1 MSDNLVFGDII
12 ADEISSASS
21 SNFTTYEL
29 MAPYYNPKLEKGEFF
44 ISTSNKLY
52 YVTPAYFP
60 HKIGNINLSV
70 QLRYGE
76 YITVIASFIPKGPT
90 GPINSQIIISKP
102 TVIKSKGKVQPQT
115 TQDGLVPVNQPF
127 NVSQAPSPSPQLI
140 NFNVGTGGVVLVSS
154 AFAVLLIMLYRQ
166 WSANKLKGDKV

>member
-1 MSDNLVFGDII
+1 MSDDLVFGDII

-29 MAPYYNPKLEKGEFF
+29 MAPYYNPKLQKGEFF
-44 ISTSNKLY
+44 ISTSSNLY
-52 YVTPAYFP
+52 QVTPPFTN
-60 HKIGNINLSV
+60 KVGNINLSV

-76 YITVIASFIPKGPT
+76 YITVIASFIPEGPT

-102 TVIKSKGKVQPQT
+102 AVIKSKGKVQPQT
-115 TQDGLVPVNQPF
+115 TQDGLVPVIQPV
-127 NVSQAPSPSPQLI
+127 NVSQAPTPSPQLI
-140 NFNVGTGGVVLVSS
+140 NFNVGTGGVMLVSS

-166 WSANKLKGDKV
+166 WSANKVKGDKV